1 MSAQTYQL
9 ETFVILQQMAVIA
22 CLVLIGYGTYKK
34 NIIDNRFCRQLSVL
48 IVDFTNPAL
57 MISAVIS
64 GDITASRRDV
74 LTALLIAAVVY
85 ALLCVLGAV
94 MPRFLGVHQED
105 RRFYHLMTV
114 YTNTG
119 FIGIPLATAILPEN
133 AMIYV
138 IIFNI
143 MFSIY
148 MYTHGV
154 LVLGGEGINLKKVI
168 SPGTVAAIVALLIY
182 WFRVPV
188 PDMPASFVQYLGNAT
203 TFLTMIMLGASIAQ
217 QSIIKCFQDKIVWNY
232 IIYRMLALP
241 ATMTIVLKHMK
252 LNPDMIL
259 AYCLMLS
266 LPAANMP
273 LILAEKE
280 GYPTATLSKVILT
293 TTLVSFFT
301 ITFLLSVL
309 F

>member
-1 MSAQTYQL
+1 
-9 ETFVILQQMAVIA
+9 MAVIA

>member
-1 MSAQTYQL
+1 MQTQAYEM
-9 ETFVILQQMAVIA
+9 ETIVILQQMAVIA

-34 NIIDNRFCRQLSVL
+34 KVIDNRFCRQLYVL

-57 MISAVIS
+57 MISAVLS
-64 GDITASRRDV
+64 GEITASRKDV
-74 LTALLIAAVVY
+74 LTALLIAAVLY
-85 ALLCVLGAV
+85 AILCVLGATV
-94 MPRFLGVHQED
+94 PRFLGVEQED
-105 RRFYHLMTV
+105 RRFYHLLTV

-138 IIFNI
+138 IVFNI

-154 LVLGGEGINLKKVI
+154 LVLGGEGIQLKKLI
-168 SPGTVAAIVALLIY
+168 SPGTIAAIAALLIY
-182 WFRVPV
+182 WFRIPV
-188 PDMPASFVQYLGNAT
+188 PDMPANFVHYLGNST

-217 QSIIKCFQDKIVWNY
+217 QSIIACFKDKVVWRY
-232 IIYRMLALP
+232 IIYRMLLLP
-241 ATMTIVLKHMK
+241 AVLILALKAMH

-259 AYCLMLS
+259 AYCLMLA

-301 ITFLLSVL
+301 ITCLLSVL

>member
-1 MSAQTYQL
+1 
-9 ETFVILQQMAVIA
+9 MAVIA
-22 CLVLIGYGTYKK
+22 CLVLIGYGSYKK
-34 NIIDNRFCRQLSVL
+34 NVIDNRFCRQLSVL

-57 MISAVIS
+57 MITAVIS
-64 GDITASRRDV
+64 GDITADRKDV
-74 LTALLIAAVVY
+74 LSALLIAAVMY

-94 MPRFLGVHQED
+94 VPRFLGVQKED
-105 RRFYHLMTV
+105 RRFYHMLTV

-154 LVLGGEGINLKKVI
+154 LVLGGEGIKLKKLI
-168 SPGTVAAIVALLIY
+168 SPGTVSGVAALLIY
-182 WFRVPV
+182 WFRISV
-188 PDMPASFVQYLGNAT
+188 PDMPASFVRYLGNST

-217 QSIIKCFQDKIVWNY
+217 QSIIKCFQDRIVWRY

-241 ATMTIVLKHMK
+241 AAMTLILKWMHC
-252 LNPDMIL
+252 NSDMIL
-259 AYCLMLS
+259 AYCLMLA

-301 ITFLLSVL
+301 ITCLLSVL